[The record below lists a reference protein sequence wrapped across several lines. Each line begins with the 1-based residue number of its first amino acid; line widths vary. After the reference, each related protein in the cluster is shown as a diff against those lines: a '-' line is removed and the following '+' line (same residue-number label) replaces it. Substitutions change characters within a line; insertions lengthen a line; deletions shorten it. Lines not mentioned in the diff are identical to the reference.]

1 MDDPTVQ
8 PYLIKSKSFFNLQ
21 VAITVSN
28 QNLRNTRVFTFVYY
42 FNNGIVYGC
51 WNNSKSPIK

>member
-21 VAITVSN
+21 VAFTVSN
-28 QNLRNTRVFTFVYY
+28 QNLRNTGVFTFVYY
-42 FNNGIVYGC
+42 FNNVIGYGC